1 MKYINFKRYKFSTA
15 TKYLSTLTYNFLKI
29 FSFLDPRRYN
39 FRKIYKYINIDSF
52 DFRGLIKFFNVKK
65 YDFGHIKRIKLF
77 SSKFFLIHLP
87 ASIIFFG
94 FLYIFIPIFYTY
106 EKSDLEKAICKNE
119 NVQCIIKGKVNYTFY
134 PTPRIKIK
142 DLVIYDLI
150 PEKNKIISV
159 KEAAIKLSI
168 KNLLAEEKHLYK
180 KVKLKNFEINLSLK
194 NFKRYKKLLTKKI
207 NFIPLEFKSGK
218 ILIFDKKEFV
228 GTISKVDINLKFAD
242 NLMKADLNGKFLE
255 KNINIEFFSDEIDK
269 RISRNFVFKIPDLNF
284 YTKINFF
291 IPEDEKNIIDG
302 KILTKQ
308 NKNKITAIFDY
319 ADNKLKIKK
328 SNLRNPFMEGKLE
341 GIITFLPYFNFN
353 LDLNLNSINLTKLHN
368 SFLILDEDKQKKLFK
383 INKKING
390 KINLSSDKIYS
401 SYNLIRSLES
411 RIQFSNGNILIDQLL
426 LNMGKL
432 GAADLVG
439 VINNDKKFVSFT
451 FESNIFVDNQK
462 KFLNKFNI
470 YNKEKIF
477 SNLFIAAS
485 LDLENYKAIFY
496 EISNDK
502 KLSNEDVNFI
512 EKEFNYFMFENG
524 YKNLFLFPKF
534 KEFVKSINSEI
545 N

>member
-1 MKYINFKRYKFSTA
+1 M
-15 TKYLSTLTYNFLKI
+15 
-29 FSFLDPRRYN
+29 
-39 FRKIYKYINIDSF
+39 
-52 DFRGLIKFFNVKK
+52 
-65 YDFGHIKRIKLF
+65 
-77 SSKFFLIHLP
+77 
-87 ASIIFFG
+87 
-94 FLYIFIPIFYTY
+94 
-106 EKSDLEKAICKNE
+106 
-119 NVQCIIKGKVNYTFY
+119 
-134 PTPRIKIK
+134 
-142 DLVIYDLI
+142 
-150 PEKNKIISV
+150 
-159 KEAAIKLSI
+159 
-168 KNLLAEEKHLYK
+168 
-180 KVKLKNFEINLSLK
+180 
-194 NFKRYKKLLTKKI
+194 
-207 NFIPLEFKSGK
+207 
-218 ILIFDKKEFV
+218 
-228 GTISKVDINLKFAD
+228 
-242 NLMKADLNGKFLE
+242 
-255 KNINIEFFSDEIDK
+255 
-269 RISRNFVFKIPDLNF
+269 
-284 YTKINFF
+284 
-291 IPEDEKNIIDG
+291 
-302 KILTKQ
+302 
-308 NKNKITAIFDY
+308 
-319 ADNKLKIKK
+319 
-328 SNLRNPFMEGKLE
+328 
-341 GIITFLPYFNFN
+341 
-353 LDLNLNSINLTKLHN
+353 
-368 SFLILDEDKQKKLFK
+368 DEDKQKKLFK

>member
-1 MKYINFKRYKFSTA
+1 MKYINFKRYKFSTV
-15 TKYLSTLTYNFLKI
+15 TKYLSTLMYSFLKI

-39 FRKIYKYINIDSF
+39 FRKIYKYIDIDSF
-52 DFRGLIKFFNVKK
+52 DFRRLIKYFNVSK
-65 YDFGHIKRIKLF
+65 YDFGSIKRIKIF
-77 SSKFFLIHLP
+77 SSRFFLIHLP
-87 ASIIFFG
+87 ASIIFFS

-106 EKSDLEKAICKNE
+106 EKSDLEQAICKNK

-150 PEKNKIISV
+150 PEKNKIISAEEV
-159 KEAAIKLSI
+159 AIKLSL
-168 KNLLAEEKHLYK
+168 KNLLAEEKHSYK
-180 KVKLKNFEINLSLK
+180 KVKLKNFEIHFNSK
-194 NFKRYKKLLTKKI
+194 NFQRYKKLLTKKI

-228 GTISKVDINLKFAD
+228 GTISKVDINIKFTD
-242 NLMKADLNGKFLE
+242 NLMKADLNVKFLE

-269 RISRNFVFKIPDLNF
+269 RISRNFVLKIPDLSF

-302 KILTKQ
+302 KILAKQ
-308 NKNKITAIFDY
+308 DKNKITAIFDY
-319 ADNKLKIKK
+319 TDNKLKIKK

-341 GIITFLPYFNFN
+341 GTITFLPYFNFN

-368 SFLILDEDKQKKLFK
+368 SFLILDKDKQKKLFK

-411 RIQFSNGNILIDQLL
+411 RIQLSNGNILIDQLL

-439 VINNDKKFVSFT
+439 AINNNKKFTSLT

-477 SNLFIAAS
+477 SNLFVAAS
-485 LDLENYKAIFY
+485 LDLDNYRAFFY

-512 EKEFNYFMFENG
+512 EKEFNYFMFENE
-524 YKNLFLFPKF
+524 YKNLFSFPKF
-534 KEFVKSINSEI
+534 KEFVKSINSEV